1 MTLFSRAKVRAGL
14 LAISIHCEALLRHS
28 RRYLLASWWCI
39 TGKRV
44 RARAHF
50 APLLG
55 RSRRAYDYWM
65 LKQSKAQTA
74 PNDEVPPIIALV
86 KETSHGCLEATLESL
101 SAQGIVAFVIGP
113 DARHDLDSVACEI
126 DWELTPWLLPIASG
140 DVLSA
145 DAAHGYREAIRRCT
159 GSVIYADDDLVD
171 AWGHRT
177 SPHFKPDW
185 NSELFRHFDFVTGAC
200 VVRADRATMLAA
212 ADSTDWDGALVG
224 MMLGDGNVW
233 HVRRIHTHRR
243 SRPHPRLPLPPCPV
257 PAEHPRVS
265 VIIPTRNRVDL
276 LATCLRGVA
285 DTDYPDIE
293 VIVVDNDSDDP
304 QTIRFLEDIQK
315 RNTRVIRH
323 AGEFNYSRINN
334 SAVDK
339 ATGDLL
345 CLLNNDIEMTND
357 NWLSCMVA
365 QALRADV
372 GAVGAQLLYP
382 DGQIQHAGV
391 VLGVGGGAA
400 HAHRFLR
407 PEEEGYFR
415 RHALPQFVSAVT
427 AACLVVRRDRFVA
440 AGGLDE
446 ANLPVAFND
455 VDLCLKL
462 NARGWQSLYEPRAR
476 LIHRESVSRG
486 LDRDKAGA
494 ERLSRELAVLKRRW
508 RTDTAVDPFHH
519 PHLSRASEQFVIA
532 I

>member
-1 MTLFSRAKVRAGL
+1 M
-14 LAISIHCEALLRHS
+14 
-28 RRYLLASWWCI
+28 
-39 TGKRV
+39 
-44 RARAHF
+44 
-50 APLLG
+50 
-55 RSRRAYDYWM
+55 
-65 LKQSKAQTA
+65 
-74 PNDEVPPIIALV
+74 
-86 KETSHGCLEATLESL
+86 
-101 SAQGIVAFVIGP
+101 
-113 DARHDLDSVACEI
+113 
-126 DWELTPWLLPIASG
+126 
-140 DVLSA
+140 
-145 DAAHGYREAIRRCT
+145 
-159 GSVIYADDDLVD
+159 
-171 AWGHRT
+171 
-177 SPHFKPDW
+177 
-185 NSELFRHFDFVTGAC
+185 
-200 VVRADRATMLAA
+200 
-212 ADSTDWDGALVG
+212 
-224 MMLGDGNVW
+224 
-233 HVRRIHTHRR
+233 
-243 SRPHPRLPLPPCPV
+243 
-257 PAEHPRVS
+257 
-265 VIIPTRNRVDL
+265 
-276 LATCLRGVA
+276 
-285 DTDYPDIE
+285 
-293 VIVVDNDSDDP
+293 IVVDNDSDDP

-323 AGEFNYSRINN
+323 PGEFNYSRINN

-339 ATGDLL
+339 ATGDLV
-345 CLLNNDIEMTND
+345 CLLNNDIETTD
-357 NWLSCMVA
+357 GSWLSCMVA

-446 ANLPVAFND
+446 ADLPVAFND

-494 ERLSRELAVLKRRW
+494 ERLSRELAVLKQRW